1 MALTQ
6 DDLDALDE
14 AIASGELTVKIDGR
28 EVTYRSVSALM
39 QSRRHVCRVLA
50 GRAGR
55 RPDPFAGYATC
66 VDRGI
71 E

>member
-6 DDLDALDE
+6 DDLNELDL

-28 EVTYRSVSALM
+28 EITYRSIDDLLKARRHVSALISQ
-39 QSRRHVCRVLA
+39 QSGKSKNPLA
-50 GRAGR
+50 GIKI
-55 RPDPFAGYATC
+55 C

-71 E
+71 R

>member
-6 DDLDALDE
+6 DDLNELDL

-28 EVTYRSVSALM
+28 EVTYRSVDELLKA
-39 QSRRHVCRVLA
+39 RRHINALLKQQSGRTRNPLA
-50 GRAGR
+50 GIVTR
-55 RPDPFAGYATC
+55 

-71 E
+71 R